1 MTLRKISHYNDTQQ
15 NAFQLNDTQQ
25 IVTEQNDCK
34 KKFENFEIVKQEI
47 TTFGIYSDYTVTR

>member
-1 MTLRKISHYNDTQQ
+1 MSYYNDTQQ

-34 KKFENFEIVKQEI
+34 KNSKILNCEIRNHKFWNI
-47 TTFGIYSDYTVTR
+47 